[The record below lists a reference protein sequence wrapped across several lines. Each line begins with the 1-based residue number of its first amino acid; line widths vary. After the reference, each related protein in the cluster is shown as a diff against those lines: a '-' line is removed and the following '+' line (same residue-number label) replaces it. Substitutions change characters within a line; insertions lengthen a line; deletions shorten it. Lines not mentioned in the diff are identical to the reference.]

1 MADDIMCKCTKE
13 KIIEEMKAELIRLRD
28 FQYTDHDL
36 LIRLDIKFDT
46 LSEMMEKVDAKLTQL
61 MEQPADRFEKLKLA
75 GAVAFVT
82 AVVTYF
88 VNFAVAG
95 GVTP

>member
-1 MADDIMCKCTKE
+1 MTEDIMCKCTKE
-13 KIIEEMKAELIRLRD
+13 KAIEEMKAELIRLRD

-46 LSEMMEKVDAKLTQL
+46 LSEMMNRVDAKLTQL

-75 GAVAFVT
+75 GASAFITGIIAYIVAMLFT
-82 AVVTYF
+82 
-88 VNFAVAG
+88 VA
-95 GVTP
+95 P